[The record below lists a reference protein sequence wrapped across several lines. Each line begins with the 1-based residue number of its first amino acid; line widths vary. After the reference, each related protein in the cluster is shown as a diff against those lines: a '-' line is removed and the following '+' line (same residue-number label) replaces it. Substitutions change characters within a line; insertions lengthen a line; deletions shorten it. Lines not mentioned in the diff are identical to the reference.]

1 MAIINKGM
9 SRRSFLGLTGSV
21 AAVAGLGLTGC
32 GGSSSDEGSASGST
46 DSANRGGGV
55 ITAGSAYAPSSFDPA
70 STGSAVGLGANWHV
84 IEGLYGIDYH
94 DYSTFKELATDDPKS
109 VDDTT
114 FEVTIRKGAKFSD
127 GTEVTADDV
136 VASYTACAA
145 SATYAPFFQPFESIE
160 AKDASTVTVKTKVP
174 NFSLLKDRLA
184 IVRVTPATQTEE
196 DRAKQPIGSGPW
208 MYDSISDTEITL
220 VPNPEYNGEYAAE
233 DKKIQY
239 SILTDPTARV
249 TAQQEGSTLVME
261 LVTADAVRVTPAT
274 QTEEDRAKQPIGSGP
289 WMYDSI
295 SDTEITLV
303 PNPEYN
309 GEYAAE
315 DKKIQYSILTDPTA
329 RVTAQQEGSTLVMEL
344 VTADAVDQLESAGC
358 KIDNVQGFGTR
369 FIMFNVAKE
378 PWNNVKVRQAVMY
391 ALDTEKMVSNTFAGL
406 ATAAS
411 CYLPKSFTNYHE
423 ASTVYKTDAKKA
435 KKLIEESGITP
446 GAITLRTT
454 DNEQIKGMA
463 AQVKNDLDALGFDVT
478 IQTDTSPATYAAI
491 DGGEAYDILLAPGDP
506 SCFGADPDLLL
517 NWWYGDNVW
526 MQTRCPW
533 KESAEWQKLHGLMD
547 EALAAEGDEQ
557 QKKWNECFDIIA
569 DNAVLYPVVHV
580 KTVSA
585 SWDDPSTAPNGEAL
599 DGFKGIG
606 TTSMSFRGVATV
618 KA

>member
-32 GGSSSDEGSASGST
+32 GGSSDSGSAASST

-84 IEGLYGIDYH
+84 VEGLYGIDYH
-94 DYSTFKELATDDPKS
+94 DYSTFNELATDDPKS

-184 IVRVTPATQTEE
+184 IIRVTPATQ
-196 DRAKQPIGSGPW
+196 A
-208 MYDSISDTEITL
+208 
-220 VPNPEYNGEYAAE
+220 
-233 DKKIQY
+233 
-239 SILTDPTARV
+239 
-249 TAQQEGSTLVME
+249 
-261 LVTADAVRVTPAT
+261 
-274 QTEEDRAKQPIGSGP
+274 EEDRAKQPIGSGP

-391 ALDTEKMVSNTFAGL
+391 ALDTEKMISNTFAGL

-435 KKLIEESGITP
+435 KKLIVMRRVSSALSSEVATMRLIFGTKTFDITVESETNTLLTCKPTAKTDTVIALVKTP
-446 GAITLRTT
+446 SSMLGTLWFTSSQTWLPKIQALKAATEQNKSLSNLRTSKRIPSFT
-454 DNEQIKGMA
+454 MA
-463 AQVKNDLDALGFDVT
+463 KRALRTSSVT
-478 IQTDTSPATYAAI
+478 FT
-491 DGGEAYDILLAPGDP
+491 
-506 SCFGADPDLLL
+506 
-517 NWWYGDNVW
+517 
-526 MQTRCPW
+526 
-533 KESAEWQKLHGLMD
+533 
-547 EALAAEGDEQ
+547 
-557 QKKWNECFDIIA
+557 
-569 DNAVLYPVVHV
+569 
-580 KTVSA
+580 A
-585 SWDDPSTAPNGEAL
+585 S
-599 DGFKGIG
+599 
-606 TTSMSFRGVATV
+606 
-618 KA
+618 